1 LLIPVTNHPAS
12 DAVLFSVHFLV
23 NLRNAGMNR
32 LGVGSRII
40 IMVVISMVV
49 VLLVGGIGLSVGK
62 SESDSIRNIDAN
74 SIKSIVALGEVRQ
87 NFTQFRVTT
96 YKLLSI
102 KAAERESVQAA
113 MRKYMEQTVKGL
125 ADYEQ
130 LVSND
135 TDKRMLADDR
145 QATQAYF
152 DLVQSK
158 VLPLYIQGQDD
169 AAVEVVAGEGSKI
182 GTAAVAKLDEHVLL
196 NQQQAD
202 REANSALNAA
212 ASGRNLSIA
221 VIVLGLLLVG
231 GLSFMITRE
240 IHVRMK
246 RLADF
251 VNTVS
256 ETLNFI
262 PRIPIVRMDELGTT
276 GNAVNTLMNRLSDNL
291 KSIAASAESVAAASE
306 QLATSSSQVATASSH
321 QSEAASNV
329 AATVEEMTVSINLV
343 GDRAQ
348 EADRLSVESERLAS
362 SGGKVIMQTAS
373 DINDIASTVRQA
385 AGLISGLEDNSR
397 KISGVVA
404 IIKDVADQT
413 NLLALNA
420 AIEAAR
426 AGEQGRGFAVVADEV
441 RKLAERSAKS
451 TQEISS
457 TIEAMNSSAARAV
470 LSMNEAVEKV
480 DLGVQRAHETNTSIQ
495 QISEGCHSA
504 VETVEEITNAIRE
517 QGAATNNIAV
527 QVEKIAQMSEES
539 SAAASETSQAAVGLD
554 KLAKDM
560 LHVISAYRLA

>member
-1 LLIPVTNHPAS
+1 
-12 DAVLFSVHFLV
+12 
-23 NLRNAGMNR
+23 MNR
-32 LGVGSRII
+32 LGVSGRIT
-40 IMVVISMVV
+40 IMVVISMLAL
-49 VLLVGGIGLSVGK
+49 LLVGIIGLWVGR
-62 SESDSIRNIDAN
+62 SGAN
-74 SIKSIVALGEVRQ
+74 SLHDIHDNSIPSIIALSDARQSFTEVR
-87 NFTQFRVTT
+87 VSA
-96 YKLLSI
+96 YKLLSV
-102 KAAERESVQAA
+102 KAAARGSAA
-113 MRKYMEQTVKGL
+113 DGLHKRMDKTLKAL
-125 ADYEQ
+125 ADYER
-130 LVSND
+130 LVSNAED
-135 TDKRMLADDR
+135 RRMLVEDKSAV
-145 QATQAYF
+145 QAYF
-152 DLVQSK
+152 DLLIHK
-158 VLPLYIQGQDD
+158 AMPLFEQGQDEAAAD
-169 AAVEVVAGEGSKI
+169 VVAAQGMQIGQAAVDALDAHVA
-182 GTAAVAKLDEHVLL
+182 L
-196 NQQQAD
+196 NQKLAD
-202 REANSALNAA
+202 EDASAALESATT
-212 ASGRNLSIA
+212 GRNASILL
-221 VIVLGLLLVG
+221 IVLGLAVVG
-231 GLSFMITRE
+231 GLSFVITRE
-240 IHVRMK
+240 IRVRMQ
-246 RLADF
+246 RLANF

-256 ETLNFI
+256 ETLDFI

-291 KSIAASAESVAAASE
+291 KSIAASAESVAVASE

-329 AATVEEMTVSINLV
+329 AATVEEMTVSINHV

-348 EADRLSVESERLAS
+348 EADRLSLESEHLAS

-385 AGLISGLEDNSR
+385 AGLITGLEDNSR

-480 DLGVQRAHETNTSIQ
+480 DLGVQRAHETSTSIQ
-495 QISEGCHSA
+495 QISEGCRSA
-504 VETVEEITNAIRE
+504 VETVEEITSAIRE

-539 SAAASETSQAAVGLD
+539 SAAASETSDAAISLD

-560 LHVISAYRLA
+560 LHVISAYRFA

>member
-1 LLIPVTNHPAS
+1 
-12 DAVLFSVHFLV
+12 
-23 NLRNAGMNR
+23 MNR
-32 LGVGSRII
+32 LGVGSRIT

-49 VLLVGGIGLSVGK
+49 VLLVGGIGLWVGK
-62 SESDSIRNIDAN
+62 SESDNIRYINAN
-74 SIKSIVALGEVRQ
+74 SVKSIVVLGEVRQ

-113 MRKYMEQTVKGL
+113 MRKYMEQTAKGL

-130 LVSND
+130 LVSD
-135 TDKRMLADDR
+135 DADKRMLDADR

-182 GTAAVAKLDEHVLL
+182 GTAAVAKLDEHVLF

-202 REANSALNAA
+202 TEASSALNAA
-212 ASGRNLSIA
+212 TSGRILSMT

-231 GLSFMITRE
+231 GLSFTITRE

-256 ETLNFI
+256 ETLDFI

-329 AATVEEMTVSINLV
+329 AATVEEMTVSINHV

-348 EADRLSVESERLAS
+348 EADRLSLESEHLAA

-385 AGLISGLEDNSR
+385 AGLITGLEDNSR

-470 LSMNEAVEKV
+470 LSMHEAVEKV
-480 DLGVQRAHETNTSIQ
+480 DLGVQRAHETSTSIQ
-495 QISEGCHSA
+495 QISEGCRSA
-504 VETVEEITNAIRE
+504 VETVEEITSAIRE

-539 SAAASETSQAAVGLD
+539 SAAASETSDAAISLD

-560 LHVISAYRLA
+560 LHVISAYRFA

>member
-1 LLIPVTNHPAS
+1 MNMI
-12 DAVLFSVHFLV
+12 FLRS
-23 NLRNAGMNR
+23 LGMNR
-32 LGVGSRII
+32 LSVSGRIT
-40 IMVVISMVV
+40 IMVVISMLV
-49 VLLVGGIGLSVGK
+49 VLLVGIIGLWVGR
-62 SESDSIRNIDAN
+62 SEAN
-74 SIKSIVALGEVRQ
+74 SLHDIHDNNIPSIIVLSDARQSFTEVR
-87 NFTQFRVTT
+87 VSA
-96 YKLLSI
+96 YKLLSV
-102 KAAERESVQAA
+102 KAAARASAAEGLHKRMDKTLKALEAYER
-113 MRKYMEQTVKGL
+113 
-125 ADYEQ
+125 
-130 LVSND
+130 LVSNAED
-135 TDKRMLADDR
+135 RRMLMEDKSAV
-145 QATQAYF
+145 QAYF
-152 DLVQSK
+152 DLLINK
-158 VLPLYIQGQDD
+158 AMPLFEQGQDE
-169 AAVEVVAGEGSKI
+169 AAADVVAGQGMQI
-182 GTAAVAKLDEHVLL
+182 GQTAVDALDAHVAL
-196 NQQQAD
+196 NQKLAD
-202 REANSALNAA
+202 EDASVALESATT
-212 ASGRNLSIA
+212 GRNVSILL
-221 VIVLGLLLVG
+221 IVLGLAVVG
-231 GLSFMITRE
+231 GLSFVITRE
-240 IHVRMK
+240 IRVRMQ
-246 RLADF
+246 RLANF

-256 ETLNFI
+256 ETLDFI

-329 AATVEEMTVSINLV
+329 AATVEEMTVSINHV

-348 EADRLSVESERLAS
+348 EADRLSLESEHLAA

-385 AGLISGLEDNSR
+385 AGLITGLEDNSR

-480 DLGVQRAHETNTSIQ
+480 DLGVQRAHETSTSIQ
-495 QISEGCHSA
+495 QISEGCRSA
-504 VETVEEITNAIRE
+504 VETVEEITSAIRE

-539 SAAASETSQAAVGLD
+539 SAAASETSDAAISLD

-560 LHVISAYRLA
+560 LHVISAYRFA